1 MPPDRSRR
9 SPTRYNSAVYASLV
23 TNDYDVFLVNQS
35 FLDGTEDADC
45 VESKFSPWPIES
57 ANIGSSFG
65 YLSSMLRNG
74 SLERLERT
82 QCITEYAKAVQPTR
96 RNLLLVA
103 ANVEVDPNKNRT
115 TGLPYD
121 RPCIEGVQNS
131 TGVFWIGDFD
141 AQKALRLADV
151 EDSYSWLCSG
161 SRWGSISGWDSSSG
175 SEFGKS
181 VGCAHEVEDIRKASQ
196 WEVRQ
201 RYYNRTFPDLQ
212 YWRWSVDHCLS
223 EPVTA
228 RCELHFSTVIAVTV
242 TILNFCKSTT

>member
-1 MPPDRSRR
+1 MLPDRSRR
-9 SPTRYNSAVYASLV
+9 SLTRYNSAVYASLV
-23 TNDYDVFLVNQS
+23 TNAYDVFLVGQA
-35 FLDGTEDADC
+35 FLDGTENADC
-45 VESKFSPWPIES
+45 IKSKSSPWPIDP
-57 ANIGSSFG
+57 ANIDSSFE

-82 QCITEYAKAVQPTR
+82 QCITEYAKMVQPTR

-115 TGLPYD
+115 TGLPYEL
-121 RPCIEGVQNS
+121 PCIEGVKNS

-141 AQKALRLADV
+141 AQKALSLANM

-161 SRWGSISGWDSSSG
+161 SGWNSSSE
-175 SEFGKS
+175 SEFRMS
-181 VGCAHEVEDIRKASQ
+181 VNCPHEAEIIKKASQ

-201 RYYNRTFPDLQ
+201 GYYNRTFSDPQ

-242 TILNFCKSTT
+242 TILNFCKSTTRSKV